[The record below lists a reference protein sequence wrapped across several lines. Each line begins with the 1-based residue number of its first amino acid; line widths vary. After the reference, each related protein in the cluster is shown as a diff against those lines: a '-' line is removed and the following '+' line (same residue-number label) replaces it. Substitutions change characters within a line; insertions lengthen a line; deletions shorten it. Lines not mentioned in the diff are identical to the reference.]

1 LWALCILLPVA
12 AGEGNMD
19 FLEVYD
25 QHYERVKK
33 FILAMVKDQWAADD
47 LIQETFMKVGNRM
60 DTLKDPAKIS
70 SWIYRIAYNLCQDH
84 FRGLKREKSTAG
96 DFDAPFETL
105 ACVPPQGELEQHQM
119 GLCVQDKMNLLP
131 DSLRT
136 VLILCDVLEMSNKE
150 IAAILDISVENVKV
164 RIHRARKKLK
174 TILEDRC
181 TFQRDERNV
190 LVCLPR

>member
-1 LWALCILLPVA
+1 LCALIVLLPVVA
-12 AGEGNMD
+12 SEGNMD

-25 QHYERVKK
+25 QHYDRVKK
-33 FILAMVKDQWAADD
+33 FILAMVKDQWTADD
-47 LIQETFMKVGNRM
+47 LIQETFMKVGDRM
-60 DTLKDPAKIS
+60 HTLKDPAKIS

-84 FRGLKREKSTAG
+84 FRSLKREKPTTR
-96 DFDAPFETL
+96 DFGSPLEMIE
-105 ACVPPQGELEQHQM
+105 CVPPQGALEQHQM
-119 GLCVQDKMNLLP
+119 GVCVQDKMNLLP
-131 DSLRT
+131 DPLRT
-136 VLILCDVLEMSNKE
+136 VLVLYDVVEMSHKE